1 MLKNLCRKLT
11 QRAATIGA
19 FGVSSAGKGRSS
31 GVEQQRV
38 SPFYPLQLYPYKS
51 IAVAEIGE
59 PFFVYDGAAN
69 IIYWHSCCVEI
80 SISVYHYHFPVSVVD
95 EDAQRRFITNGSEDH
110 FARMFRRTLLERE
123 RNVAG
128 TCFRAN
134 LFEPAPP
141 SGTVGFASARFSLCS
156 VGTGLCFGEDCMKA
170 ACCF

>member
-19 FGVSSAGKGRSS
+19 FGDFLCRKGRSS

-38 SPFYPLQLYPYKS
+38 SLYPLQLYPYKS
-51 IAVAEIGE
+51 ICGRRDRGTV
-59 PFFVYDGAAN
+59 FVYDGAAN

-95 EDAQRRFITNGSEDH
+95 EDAQRRSLRTVVRTICPK
-110 FARMFRRTLLERE
+110 FRRTLLERE

-134 LFEPAPP
+134 LFEPAPRQ
-141 SGTVGFASARFSLCS
+141 GTVWVRVCTVFPLLGRYGIVLRRRLHESCLLF
-156 VGTGLCFGEDCMKA
+156 
-170 ACCF
+170 